1 MRTPELPISFTL
13 NYEGS
18 TLVFV
23 RDGDHFK
30 LESAQSDKSGSADA
44 KAPPLPTS
52 AEITRE
58 LQQNEFVAYHVLV
71 AGQKAKTR
79 HYGYIKVKVTPDTYT
94 VLPAHKNS
102 NSGKLVAIEVKASD
116 IEIVP
121 SVLKSTDLKVGEKVQ
136 IARAVYRDAEGN
148 SYGWDSAMDS
158 LIGTEGVVTYVE
170 TTAQKMVRV
179 QTHTGDYWYF
189 GAEALART
197 GESVKMP
204 PKGAL
209 VETRYVSLDGERE
222 WHIVGEVIE
231 NTVDNFKLKG
241 WRVVDGSLDKAATAA
256 ATDRTA
262 VSWNGNPANFK
273 VVTPFDHNFR
283 MGEIV
288 LLVRPWD
295 IGDVSF
301 SEGVRSA
308 VGGFAH
314 VSTLYSS
321 RAELGRTVAD
331 APVYVRMIDKSP
343 GNGFYLSPFALR
355 RATKAEIKTIFAPGK
370 LVVLE
375 QRPEHVTKQHWT
387 KTMDRYVGQVGR
399 VLEYDM
405 VGTGPV
411 SADYPLKVEVF
422 RNDGSRDTLWWPIEA
437 VRMARSA
444 TRPSYEPEKPVDAP
458 KPADKPATAPV
469 AEKAEKTPEKVEKPV
484 VSTTERRLVLCE
496 ADQKWHGKGSTT
508 EPWEWQ
514 VGDRAIVSQKV
525 AAVNGEDMQWT
536 PEMDATVGQVGTL
549 IASEDSDVF
558 GGAKRYLVA
567 LDSGEKRWYAG
578 AALCSVFER
587 ARFAKGTKV
596 RAVRRDRYWVARS
609 MDKMLQDD
617 FVLTVDNVSSDN
629 DKYVTVN
636 ALADDG
642 SRWQFGPLTLH
653 VK

>member
-23 RDGDHFK
+23 RNGDHYK
-30 LESAQSDKSGSADA
+30 LESAQSSDKSPGPEDT
-44 KAPPLPTS
+44 KTPPPT
-52 AEITRE
+52 EITRE

-71 AGQKAKTR
+71 AGQTAKAR

-94 VLPAHKNS
+94 VLPAHKIS
-102 NSGKLVAIEVKASD
+102 NSGKLVTIEVKTSD

-158 LIGTEGVVTYVE
+158 LIGTEGVVTYVR

-189 GAEALART
+189 GAESLART

-241 WRVVDGSLDKAATAA
+241 WRVVDGSFDKAATAA
-256 ATDRTA
+256 ATYRTA

-283 MGEIV
+283 MGDIV

-343 GNGFYLSPFALR
+343 GSGFYLSPFALR
-355 RATKAEIKTIFAPGK
+355 RATKAEIKTIFTPGK

-375 QRPEHVTKQHWT
+375 ARPEHVTKQHWT

-437 VRMARSA
+437 VRMARYDRA
-444 TRPSYEPEKPVDAP
+444 SYEPEKPVEAA
-458 KPADKPATAPV
+458 KP
-469 AEKAEKTPEKVEKPV
+469 AEKAEKTPEKVEEPV
-484 VSTTERRLVLCE
+484 VSKPERRLVLCE
-496 ADQKWHGKGSTT
+496 ADQKWHGDSVELGGSTT

-596 RAVRRDRYWVARS
+596 RAVRRDRYWEARS

-617 FVLTVDNVSSDN
+617 FVLTVDNVSPPIVSSVD

-636 ALADDG
+636 AHADDG

-653 VK
+653 IK